1 MPYWGKIFPSSRRW
15 KNLFRYAILG
25 QNFSKG
31 FCKTSKENSSTLEWL
46 SQSDAKKI
54 EEEIRDSASACI
66 VPHWGKIFLSSRS

>member
-1 MPYWGKIFPSSRRW
+1 MPYWGKIFPSLRSW
-15 KNLFRYAILG
+15 KNLFQYSILG

-31 FCKTSKENSSTLEWL
+31 FGKISKENSSTLGWL

-66 VPHWGKIFLSSRS
+66 VPYWGKIFLSSRS